1 MPEPSLESMV
11 KGQRVGLH
19 PATDLWMRGV
29 KYGTVVG
36 TAVING
42 QDMLMVTLDGGWAK
56 QVNNGRPLA
65 LAWEDVL
72 FMADLGQ
79 A

>member
-1 MPEPSLESMV
+1 MPEPSLEEMV
-11 KGQRVGLH
+11 KGQRVQLH

-42 QDMLMVTLDGGWAK
+42 RDMLMVALDGGWAK